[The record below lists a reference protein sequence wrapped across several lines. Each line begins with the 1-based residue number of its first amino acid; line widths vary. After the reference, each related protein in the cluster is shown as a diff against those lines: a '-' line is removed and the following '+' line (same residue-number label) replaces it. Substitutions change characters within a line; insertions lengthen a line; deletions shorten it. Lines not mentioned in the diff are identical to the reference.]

1 MTKRRLNKIRDAD
14 ATKRKFLDAIGMIL
28 TEQGFSALRTN
39 NIARLLGKDKN
50 LIRYHFGSLNGLLK
64 TYIQDKDYWHP
75 FFERFRFSDN
85 PDAKE
90 IEELFAGLM
99 QENFK
104 VFSANEEMQKI
115 IHWQISEASAL
126 MKSISDEREA
136 EGDKLLKMAIPYFR
150 ESGVNFKAIIA
161 LLLGGSYYMVLQHK
175 AINGVVC
182 GIDLNSEKDRTDV
195 LVAIEKIIEWAWQY
209 AEENLND
216 KLQSTKKM
224 NYEFEHLEELS
235 EILLKDQED
244 KTTLNKLEKELK
256 RLERVLL
263 KQLLELSNETQISNF
278 LQINLYRMGEICDNH
293 FNPNNEGNLVA
304 QSILDL
310 MDHLTSQVE
319 PLLPDTLSL
328 PKLFCKQQSLA
339 YDEKWQ
345 FLKTWLQKIG
355 MDEQLLLITGIPF
368 NQFTFDGKM
377 RWHNYKYLKK
387 YEKVF
392 EEIGEELP
400 KDNYELMHLLIG
412 LGFNHVRFEN
422 YCTKIYS
429 AKIEGLGGSE
439 SKSLLKIE
447 RTKLFQVNLYTKMV
461 FDQDRKPVD
470 EALAKWIDATIKGL
484 TEKPHDIQLN
494 PLKLK
499 TRLTAMQLALFEKT
513 LYTHGFY
520 DEPNLDVFSEKIAC
534 NFSTKGQDVLSAPSV
549 KSKMYTKD
557 ISAIKPLEPMVSAV
571 LEDLRS
577 FMG

>member
-1 MTKRRLNKIRDAD
+1 MTKRRLNKVRDAD
-14 ATKRKFLDAIGMIL
+14 VTKRKFLDAIGTIL
-28 TEQGFSALRTN
+28 SEQGFSAIRTN

-64 TYIQDKDYWHP
+64 SYIQDKDYWRP

-90 IEELFAGLM
+90 IEGLFVGLM

-104 VFSANEEMQKI
+104 VFSASEEMQKI
-115 IHWQISEASAL
+115 IHWQVSEPSAL
-126 MKSISDEREA
+126 MRSISDEREV
-136 EGDKLLKMAIPYFR
+136 EGEKLLKMATPYFR
-150 ESGVNFKAIIA
+150 ESGVSFKAIIA
-161 LLLGGSYYMVLQHK
+161 LILGGSYYMVLQHK

-182 GIDLNSEKDRTDV
+182 GIDLNNEKDRNEV
-195 LVAIEKIIEWAWQY
+195 LVAIEKIVEWSWKHAQ
-209 AEENLND
+209 NSHND
-216 KLQSTKKM
+216 KIQSTEKM
-224 NYEFEHLEELS
+224 NYEFEQLEELS
-235 EILLKDQED
+235 DILLKDLGD
-244 KTTLNKLEKELK
+244 STAFSKLEKELK

-263 KQLLELSNETQISNF
+263 KQLMELSNETQISNF
-278 LQINLYRMGEICDNH
+278 LQINLYRMGEICNSH
-293 FNPNNEGNLVA
+293 FDPKSGENVVA
-304 QSILDL
+304 QAILNL

-328 PKLFCKQQSLA
+328 PKLFCKQQSA
-339 YDEKWQ
+339 VYNERWH
-345 FLKTWLQKIG
+345 FLKSLLLKRGI
-355 MDEQLLLITGIPF
+355 DEQLLQVMGLPF
-368 NQFTFDGKM
+368 EQFSCDGTM

-392 EEIGEELP
+392 RELGDELP
-400 KDNYELMHLLIG
+400 VDDYQLMHLLIG

-422 YCTKIYS
+422 YCTKVFS
-429 AKIEGLGGSE
+429 AKVHGLSGAE
-439 SKSLLKIE
+439 EKSMLKSE
-447 RTKLFQVNLYTKMV
+447 RTRLFQVNLYTKMV

-484 TEKPHDIQLN
+484 SERPHDTHLN
-494 PLKLK
+494 PMKLK
-499 TRLTAMQLALFEKT
+499 TKLTAMQLALFEKT
-513 LYTHGFY
+513 LYAHGFY

-557 ISAIKPLEPMVSAV
+557 VSAIRPLEPMLAAV

>member
-1 MTKRRLNKIRDAD
+1 
-14 ATKRKFLDAIGMIL
+14 MIL
-28 TEQGFSALRTN
+28 IEQGFSAIRTN

-64 TYIQDKDYWHP
+64 TYIQDKDYWRP

-90 IEELFAGLM
+90 IEELFIGLM

-115 IHWQISEASAL
+115 IHWQISESSAL

-136 EGDKLLKMAIPYFR
+136 EGDKLLKMAVPYFR

-182 GIDLNSEKDRTDV
+182 GIDLNSEKDKTDV
-195 LVAIEKIIEWAWQY
+195 LVAIGKIIEWAWQY
-209 AEENLND
+209 AEENVND
-216 KLQSTKKM
+216 KLQSTEKM

-235 EILLKDQED
+235 EILLKDQGD
-244 KTTLNKLEKELK
+244 NTTLNELEKELK
-256 RLERVLL
+256 RLERILL

-293 FNPNNEGNLVA
+293 FNPTSEGNLVA
-304 QSILDL
+304 QSILNL

-319 PLLPDTLSL
+319 PLLPATLSL

-339 YDEKWQ
+339 YNEKWQ
-345 FLKTWLQKIG
+345 FLKSWLQKIG
-355 MDEQLLLITGIPF
+355 IDEQLLLITGIPF

-387 YEKVF
+387 YEKIF

-422 YCTKIYS
+422 YCTKIFS
-429 AKIEGLGGSE
+429 AKIEGLSGLE
-439 SKSLLKIE
+439 AKSLLKIE

-484 TEKPHDIQLN
+484 SEKPHDIQLN

-557 ISAIKPLEPMVSAV
+557 ISAIKPLEPMVAAV
-571 LEDLRS
+571 LEDLRN
-577 FMG
+577 FLI

>member
-14 ATKRKFLDAIGMIL
+14 ATKRKFLDAISMIL
-28 TEQGFSALRTN
+28 IEQGFSAIRTN

-64 TYIQDKDYWHP
+64 TYIQDKDYWRP

-90 IEELFAGLM
+90 IEELFIGLM

-115 IHWQISEASAL
+115 IHWQISESSAL

-136 EGDKLLKMAIPYFR
+136 EGDKLLKMAVPYFR

-182 GIDLNSEKDRTDV
+182 GIDLNSEKDKTDV
-195 LVAIEKIIEWAWQY
+195 LVAIGKIIEWAWQY
-209 AEENLND
+209 AEENVND
-216 KLQSTKKM
+216 KLQSTEKM

-235 EILLKDQED
+235 EILLKDQGD
-244 KTTLNKLEKELK
+244 NTTLNELEKELK
-256 RLERVLL
+256 RLERILL

-293 FNPNNEGNLVA
+293 FNPTSEGNLVA
-304 QSILDL
+304 QSILNL

-319 PLLPDTLSL
+319 PLLPATLSL

-339 YDEKWQ
+339 YNEKWQ
-345 FLKTWLQKIG
+345 FLKSWLQKIG
-355 MDEQLLLITGIPF
+355 IDEQLLLITGIPF

-387 YEKVF
+387 YEKIF

-422 YCTKIYS
+422 YCTKIFS
-429 AKIEGLGGSE
+429 AKIEGLSGLE
-439 SKSLLKIE
+439 AKSLLKIE

-484 TEKPHDIQLN
+484 SEKPHDIQLN

-557 ISAIKPLEPMVSAV
+557 ISAIKPLEPMVAAV
-571 LEDLRS
+571 LEDLRN
-577 FMG
+577 FLI

>member
-1 MTKRRLNKIRDAD
+1 VRDAD
-14 ATKRKFLDAIGMIL
+14 VTRRKFLDAIGMIL
-28 TEQGFSALRTN
+28 TEQGFNAIKTN

-64 TYIQDKDYWHP
+64 TYIQEKDYWKP

-90 IEELFAGLM
+90 IEELFVGLM

-104 VFSANEEMQKI
+104 LFSDSAEMQKI
-115 IHWQISEASAL
+115 IHWQISESSAL
-126 MKSISDEREA
+126 MRSISDEREV
-136 EGDKLLKMAIPYFR
+136 EGEKLLKMATPYFR

-161 LLLGGSYYMVLQHK
+161 LLLGGSYYMVMQHK

-182 GIDLNSEKDRTDV
+182 GIDIGSEKDRADV
-195 LVAIEKIIEWAWQY
+195 LVAIEKIVEWSWKY
-209 AEENLND
+209 ARENYDD
-216 KLQSTKKM
+216 KIQSTEKM
-224 NYEFEHLEELS
+224 NYEFEQLEELS
-235 EILLKDQED
+235 EILLKNEGDN
-244 KTTLNKLEKELK
+244 TALHKLEKELK

-263 KQLLELSNETQISNF
+263 KQLLELSHETQISNF
-278 LQINLYRMGEICDNH
+278 LQINLYRMGEICDYH
-293 FNPNNEGNLVA
+293 FDAKRKENPVA
-304 QSILDL
+304 GAILNL

-328 PKLFCKQQSLA
+328 PKLFCKKQSLI
-339 YDEKWQ
+339 YNEKWA
-345 FLKTWLQKIG
+345 FLKNWLQKKGI
-355 MDEQLLLITGIPF
+355 DEQLLLVTGIPF
-368 NQFTFDGKM
+368 DQFTYDGKM

-392 EEIGEELP
+392 NEIGEELP
-400 KDNYELMHLLIG
+400 SDNYELMHLLIG

-422 YCTKIYS
+422 YSTKLFS
-429 AKIEGLGGSE
+429 AMIDGLDGAQA
-439 SKSLLKIE
+439 KSMLKME
-447 RTKLFQVNLYTKMV
+447 RTKVFQVNLHTKMLY
-461 FDQDRKPVD
+461 DQDRKPVD
-470 EALAKWIDATIKGL
+470 EALAKWIDATILGL
-484 TEKPHDIQLN
+484 NERPLDIQLN

-513 LYTHGFY
+513 LYAHGFY

-557 ISAIKPLEPMVSAV
+557 VSAIRPLEPMVAAV

>member
-14 ATKRKFLDAIGMIL
+14 ATKRKFLDAIGTIL
-28 TEQGFSALRTN
+28 TQQGFSAIRTN

-64 TYIQDKDYWHP
+64 TYIQDKDYWKP

-90 IEELFAGLM
+90 IEALFVGLM

-126 MKSISDEREA
+126 MRSISDEREL
-136 EGDKLLKMAIPYFR
+136 EGDKLLKMATPYFR

-161 LLLGGSYYMVLQHK
+161 LLLGGSYFMVLQHK
-175 AINGVVC
+175 AINGVIC
-182 GIDLNSEKDRTDV
+182 GIDLNSEKDRGNV
-195 LVAIEKIIEWAWQY
+195 LVAIEKIIEWSWQY
-209 AEENLND
+209 AENNVND
-216 KLQSTKKM
+216 KLQSTEKM
-224 NYEFEHLEELS
+224 TYEFEQLEKLS
-235 EILLKDQED
+235 ESLLKDATDPTAFSE
-244 KTTLNKLEKELK
+244 LEKELK

-278 LQINLYRMGEICDNH
+278 LQVNLYRMGEICDSH
-293 FNPNNEGNLVA
+293 FDPNSEGNEVA
-304 QSILDL
+304 QAILNL

-319 PLLPDTLSL
+319 PLLPDTMSL

-339 YDEKWQ
+339 YQDKWQ
-345 FLKTWLQKIG
+345 FLKNWLQKIG
-355 MDEQLLLITGIPF
+355 IDEQLLLITGLPF
-368 NQFTFDGKM
+368 EQFTHDGKM

-387 YEKVF
+387 FEKVF
-392 EEIGEELP
+392 EELGEELP
-400 KDNYELMHLLIG
+400 QDNYQLMHLLIG

-422 YCTKIYS
+422 YCTKAFV
-429 AKIEGLGGSE
+429 AKIDGLAGAE
-439 SKSLLKIE
+439 AKSILKTE
-447 RTKLFQVNLYTKMV
+447 RTRLFQVNLYTKMV

-484 TEKPHDIQLN
+484 ADRPKEIQLN

-513 LYTHGFY
+513 LYAHGFY

-557 ISAIKPLEPMVSAV
+557 VSAIKPLEPMVAAV